1 MKIFSLWS
9 KVSLGL
15 QLLIA
20 LVLGVLVALVWP
32 QFSAFYQFLGQA
44 FISLINMVI
53 IPLVFPVVVVAVAG
67 VIGKKSFGKLLTK
80 SLLYF
85 FGVTTVITLIF
96 VFAAYY
102 LGFGQGVNIG
112 QTGGNI
118 DGIAKSI
125 QLNEFFLSF
134 IPANIVKSLSEGAL
148 LPIIVFAI
156 FLGYGLGSLKE
167 DKSQKFIDL
176 LQIPAFLCRQTD
188 LLVAA
193 AETGKA
199 VNIKKGQFLAP
210 WDMKNVVNKFCEVGN
225 ENIMLCE
232 RGATFGYNN
241 LVVDM
246 RGLLEMR
253 KFGFPVVFDATHSV
267 QIPGGKGDSTGGN
280 REYVYPLARAAVSVG
295 VDGIFAEVHPDPDK
309 GLSDGPNMLKL
320 ENVEEILTNLLKYD
334 KLTKEL

>member
-1 MKIFSLWS
+1 MKLKEFEKSKIFIFLKLKKIS
-9 KVSLGL
+9 KKIDVVVKYKRSFLERIKVMLIDKVKEVKITDKITVGNGKIF
-15 QLLIA
+15 LIA
-20 LVLGVLVALVWP
+20 GPCVIESEDLVMEVAKKMKEITDKLGINYIFKASFDKANRSSISSFRGPGIDKGLEILARVKDKYGVALATDIHEPW
-32 QFSAFYQFLGQA
+32 QCE
-44 FISLINMVI
+44 
-53 IPLVFPVVVVAVAG
+53 
-67 VIGKKSFGKLLTK
+67 KS
-80 SLLYF
+80 
-85 FGVTTVITLIF
+85 
-96 VFAAYY
+96 
-102 LGFGQGVNIG
+102 
-112 QTGGNI
+112 
-118 DGIAKSI
+118 
-125 QLNEFFLSF
+125 
-134 IPANIVKSLSEGAL
+134 
-148 LPIIVFAI
+148 
-156 FLGYGLGSLKE
+156 KE
-167 DKSQKFIDL
+167 VIDL

>member
-1 MKIFSLWS
+1 MLIDKVKEVKITDKITVGNGKIF
-9 KVSLGL
+9 
-15 QLLIA
+15 LIA
-20 LVLGVLVALVWP
+20 GPCVIESEDLVMEVAKKMKEITDKLGINYIFKASFDKANRSSISSFRGPGIDKGLEILARVKDKYGVALATDIHEPW
-32 QFSAFYQFLGQA
+32 QCE
-44 FISLINMVI
+44 
-53 IPLVFPVVVVAVAG
+53 
-67 VIGKKSFGKLLTK
+67 K
-80 SLLYF
+80 
-85 FGVTTVITLIF
+85 
-96 VFAAYY
+96 
-102 LGFGQGVNIG
+102 
-112 QTGGNI
+112 
-118 DGIAKSI
+118 AK
-125 QLNEFFLSF
+125 E
-134 IPANIVKSLSEGAL
+134 V
-148 LPIIVFAI
+148 
-156 FLGYGLGSLKE
+156 
-167 DKSQKFIDL
+167 IDL

-295 VDGIFAEVHPDPDK
+295 VDGIFAEVPPDPDK

>member
-1 MKIFSLWS
+1 MKEITDKLGINYIFKASFDKANRS
-9 KVSLGL
+9 SISSFRGPGIDKGL
-15 QLLIA
+15 EILA
-20 LVLGVLVALVWP
+20 RVKEKYGVALATDIHEPW
-32 QFSAFYQFLGQA
+32 QCE
-44 FISLINMVI
+44 
-53 IPLVFPVVVVAVAG
+53 
-67 VIGKKSFGKLLTK
+67 K
-80 SLLYF
+80 
-85 FGVTTVITLIF
+85 
-96 VFAAYY
+96 
-102 LGFGQGVNIG
+102 
-112 QTGGNI
+112 
-118 DGIAKSI
+118 AK
-125 QLNEFFLSF
+125 E
-134 IPANIVKSLSEGAL
+134 V
-148 LPIIVFAI
+148 
-156 FLGYGLGSLKE
+156 
-167 DKSQKFIDL
+167 IDL